1 MGKPKATTPA
11 TGPAASPFETPDA
24 AQDVGR
30 DAAVSL
36 VGSNTDPLLLGLI
49 IRGNPRHADAI
60 FAYLS
65 EQHGMALVR
74 QVSEYATALTAQ
86 SGDGAL
92 DLGVTSAAG
101 RLASEQGVVAGPDG
115 KPVATADPKEKL
127 PYDKAGGWD
136 GATICAKLGQNDK
149 LAGTDSDRER
159 CTFAAALAAHV
170 LAGPTACA
178 RFLVGFAN
186 EHAPKP
192 AKGAAPTMTLRQRA
206 AAEMMLSVASTVG
219 AGTGTFGDLSWA
231 QEAMHAYLTTDEH
244 AGGRGGTDVIVSS
257 METYEPLNVRIEKID
272 ALLGFGEDL
281 GEGQWLMVSL
291 HCEYDR
297 PKQGKGD
304 AAKGDEA
311 TGAAPSSKDYIHQLM
326 LIRQDGRLLIY
337 DSDQPSGQNL
347 WPATSGRL
355 ERYLKGD
362 YDAQYFMIQGQV
374 TPKTADKA
382 PT

>member
-1 MGKPKATTPA
+1 
-11 TGPAASPFETPDA
+11 
-24 AQDVGR
+24 
-30 DAAVSL
+30 L
-36 VGSNTDPLLLGLI
+36 
-49 IRGNPRHADAI
+49 H
-60 FAYLS
+60 
-65 EQHGMALVR
+65 
-74 QVSEYATALTAQ
+74 
-86 SGDGAL
+86 
-92 DLGVTSAAG
+92 
-101 RLASEQGVVAGPDG
+101 
-115 KPVATADPKEKL
+115 
-127 PYDKAGGWD
+127 
-136 GATICAKLGQNDK
+136 
-149 LAGTDSDRER
+149 DS
-159 CTFAAALAAHV
+159 
-170 LAGPTACA
+170 
-178 RFLVGFAN
+178 
-186 EHAPKP
+186 
-192 AKGAAPTMTLRQRA
+192 
-206 AAEMMLSVASTVG
+206 
-219 AGTGTFGDLSWA
+219 
-231 QEAMHAYLTTDEH
+231 LTTDEH

-257 METYEPLNVRIEKID
+257 METYEPLNLKIATID

-304 AAKGDEA
+304 AAKGDDA